1 MKESSPVAEI
11 ERGGHADN
19 PASAWIFR
27 LAVIA
32 PAAADL
38 GAVEAPLRSEAIR
51 VAFRALHHSD
61 QFRFADLTPRYSRL
75 FRPVTDFVHVHGSFL
90 SRALFRVRGRSGR
103 LPAYRSNQ
111 SYFPPLST
119 VNFTGCE
126 RNRLQSRWHMVSFY
140 LTDFCVRVVLRLISY
155 IYAVST

>member
-1 MKESSPVAEI
+1 
-11 ERGGHADN
+11 
-19 PASAWIFR
+19 
-27 LAVIA
+27 
-32 PAAADL
+32 
-38 GAVEAPLRSEAIR
+38 
-51 VAFRALHHSD
+51 
-61 QFRFADLTPRYSRL
+61 
-75 FRPVTDFVHVHGSFL
+75 
-90 SRALFRVRGRSGR
+90 